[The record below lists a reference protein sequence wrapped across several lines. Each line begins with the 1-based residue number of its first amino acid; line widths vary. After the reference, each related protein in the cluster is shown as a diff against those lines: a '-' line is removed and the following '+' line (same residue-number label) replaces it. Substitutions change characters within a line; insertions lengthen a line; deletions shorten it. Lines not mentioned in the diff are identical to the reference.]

1 MTLPP
6 WRRSGV
12 AGRLAAGEAAI
23 AIGALGLLLGAL
35 VQALGVQGLE
45 VDRLPQ
51 ERREAAGLDQVADG
65 LPHVRIQDVRAVCAE
80 DRFERGAVDT
90 GQAEQA
96 GIPPFGQV
104 SGLVLP
110 AGAG

>member
-35 VQALGVQGLE
+35 AQALGVQGLE
-45 VDRLPQ
+45 VDRLHQ
-51 ERREAAGLDQVADG
+51 ERRDAAGLDQVADG
-65 LPHVRIQDVRAVCAE
+65 LPHVRIQDVRAVGAE
-80 DRFERGAVDT
+80 DRFERCVVET
-90 GQAEQA
+90 GQADPA
-96 GIPPFGQV
+96 RLPPFV
-104 SGLVLP
+104 PVPGLFP
-110 AGAG
+110 TRKS